1 MENETRVHPIWKEV
15 ALEIVARIE
24 TESYGFI
31 IEHKDL
37 FEMLDIKEPKTIS
50 EAMKQRLEILDKVE
64 NLKSELLYNHNV
76 LLFNEFNKGYKILNP
91 DDQVTKGYDR
101 QFDKARKKIH
111 KAIDV
116 LNYVNHELLS
126 QSGTDQR
133 DRNLGKAVFVLSA
146 FNKRRIPEVP
156 KHKQLG

>member
-15 ALEIVARIE
+15 ALDIVARIE
-24 TESYGFI
+24 TEGYGFM

-37 FEMLDIKEPKTIS
+37 FDMLEIKEPKTIS
-50 EAMKQRLEILDKVE
+50 EAMKQRLEILEKVE
-64 NLKSELLYNHNV
+64 NVKSELLYNHNV

-133 DRNLGKAVFVLSA
+133 DRNLAKSVFVLSA
-146 FNKRRIPEVP
+146 FNKRRIPEM
-156 KHKQLG
+156 KRKAIA

>member
-15 ALEIVARIE
+15 ALDIVARIE
-24 TESYGFI
+24 TEGYGFM

-37 FEMLDIKEPKTIS
+37 FDMLEIKEPKTIN
-50 EAMKQRLEILDKVE
+50 EAMKQRLEILEKVE
-64 NLKSELLYNHNV
+64 NVKSELLYNHNV

-146 FNKRRIPEVP
+146 FNKRRIPEM
-156 KHKQLG
+156 KRKAIS